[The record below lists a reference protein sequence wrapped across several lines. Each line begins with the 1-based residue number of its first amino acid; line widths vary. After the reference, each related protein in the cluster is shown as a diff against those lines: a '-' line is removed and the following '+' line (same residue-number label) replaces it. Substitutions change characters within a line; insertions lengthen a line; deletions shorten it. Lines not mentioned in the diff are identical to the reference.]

1 MTWNAMLE
9 NEDEN
14 GLTDRIALSNELSNL
29 SERYAQEATQWSLP
43 EAKDALLHAARLLAD
58 QSRAALHSARLDVLT
73 AFAEAAVIL
82 IANVVG
88 TRRFFHVI
96 LTPPMDVVT
105 VVETLTIGFWLP
117 VALILWP
124 LAIHTLFEKKDR

>member
-29 SERYAQEATQWSLP
+29 SERYAHEATQWSLP

-58 QSRAALHSARLDVLT
+58 QSRAALHSTRLDVLT

-96 LTPPMDVVT
+96 LTPPN
-105 VVETLTIGFWLP
+105 GRG
-117 VALILWP
+117 
-124 LAIHTLFEKKDR
+124 DRD